1 MKVQNAAAV
10 YNLYDRFIDE
20 CLLQDD
26 SILTQETNI
35 CTLTN
40 FEEVKRR
47 FIDGGIEGSDS
58 NYWQK
63 ITEQF
68 KGASYEVKLCF
79 AHFNWLWS
87 LAANDITVPTKRDT
101 PKWILDID
109 DATKPFK
116 DRLKNDYYPKDG
128 VGSAGQYHK
137 TNKPFEINFLILLGI
152 DIKRKLS
159 AGQLHNAQEIKDFIV
174 SLCIDLLYSDIYAN
188 SDYVK
193 FTKGQAIAMHNILL
207 HLTEPDY
214 YEPIAAERDKNNI
227 ITAFYHLVQPND
239 EDSFRQNQNKA
250 AEYELNREDKI
261 YLIRVVL
268 AALMGNNAFSF
279 YDYNIKTVWNYGGA
293 NKTFSSLQA
302 LMFKKAIILFG
313 PPGTGKTYEAQ
324 QLASALISQYYIH
337 IPTRLS
343 TILTAGNNVVSK
355 RVHEFQFNPNT
366 SYEEFIVGYEIVQQS
381 TQVKRGKLLDIID
394 AANNETEFVDAD
406 KKVKMPHVVI
416 LDEINRVDLSRV
428 FGEVL
433 SLLEYRNKIIP
444 TAVSTVNISIPDNLY
459 FIGTMNEIDFSLE
472 RLDFALRRRFVWL
485 PVLFDKEAL
494 YQMLENRLS
503 ALRLRFREDELQEFV
518 NRCSALN
525 DYITYTRK
533 EELGEKFQIGHAF
546 FTDIADILYQQK
558 ALSEYNVGL
567 LKKKTVA
574 VLWEISIGPLLDAYL
589 GNIDADLKNTY
600 LTEAKALFVK

>member
-1 MKVQNAAAV
+1 MKVQKATAV

-20 CLLQDD
+20 CLLQDN
-26 SILTQETNI
+26 SILTEENKI
-35 CTLTN
+35 CTLSN

-68 KGASYEVKLCF
+68 RGASYEVKLCF

-87 LAANDITVPTKRDT
+87 LAASDISMPTKQEN
-101 PKWILDID
+101 PEKILKID
-109 DATKPFK
+109 DSANSFK
-116 DRLKNDYYPKDG
+116 DKLKNDCYPKDG

-152 DIKRKLS
+152 EIKRKLIS
-159 AGQLHNAQEIKDFIV
+159 KELHNVKGIKDLIV
-174 SLCIDLLYSDIYAN
+174 DLCIGILYSDNYAT
-188 SDYVK
+188 SDYVR

-214 YEPIAAERDKNNI
+214 YEPIAAERDKNSI
-227 ITAFYHLVQPND
+227 ITAFYHLVNSND
-239 EDSFRQNQNKA
+239 EEQFRQSQNKPSD
-250 AEYELNREDKI
+250 YEPNREDKI
-261 YLIRVVL
+261 YLIRKVL
-268 AALMGNNAFSF
+268 TSLMSNNAFSF

-302 LMFKKAIILFG
+302 LMFKRAIILFG

-324 QLASALISQYYIH
+324 QLASALISQCYIH
-337 IPTRLS
+337 IPTRLRDVLS
-343 TILTAGNNVVSK
+343 PGNNVVSN
-355 RVHEFQFNPNT
+355 RMHEFQFNPNT
-366 SYEEFIVGYEIVQQS
+366 SYEEFIVGYEIIEQS
-381 TQVKRGKLLDIID
+381 THVKKGKLLDIIN
-394 AANNETEFVDAD
+394 AANNETEYVDVD

-433 SLLEYRNKIIP
+433 SLLEYRNKTIP
-444 TAVSTVNISIPDNLY
+444 TAVSSVSISIPDNLY

-494 YQMLENRLS
+494 YQILEK
-503 ALRLRFREDELQEFV
+503 RFSDLNLKFKDDDLEEFV

-525 DYITYTRK
+525 DYISYTRK
-533 EELGEKFQIGHAF
+533 EELGEKYQIGHAF

-567 LKKKTVA
+567 LKKKTVS
-574 VLWEISIGPLLDAYL
+574 VLWEISIGQLLDAYL
-589 GNIDADLKNTY
+589 GNIDADLKTSY
-600 LTEAKALFVK
+600 LTEAKALFIK